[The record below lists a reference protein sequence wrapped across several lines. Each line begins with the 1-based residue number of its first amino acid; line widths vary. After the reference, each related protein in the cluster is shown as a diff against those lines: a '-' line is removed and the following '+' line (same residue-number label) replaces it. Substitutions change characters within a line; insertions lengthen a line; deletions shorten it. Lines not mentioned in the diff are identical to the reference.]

1 MDDNTSLI
9 ALLFLLMCFYF
20 LLIKLDTA
28 PRTGASKKEIANHK
42 KNLRQGLLQ
51 QFAGGSNMDTDGN
64 MPRVEESLPQSA
76 RSENW
81 NTMQFSRAYTDV
93 VSETIDELE
102 EYQVFRELGDI
113 QQAAR
118 TLERLL
124 VNNPSYRTPNYI
136 ISLGQLYSEVKKV
149 NKLAELLEDHW
160 KDLNEEDIHELV
172 RKGFSV
178 EPTNYR
184 LQLFCTKILKIE
196 PTNFGAVVDN

>member
-51 QFAGGSNMDTDGN
+51 QFAGASMDTNADIS
-64 MPRVEESLPQSA
+64 RVEESLPQSA
-76 RSENW
+76 RSESW

-93 VSETIDELE
+93 ASETIDELA
-102 EYQVFRELGDI
+102 EYQVFRELGYI
-113 QQAAR
+113 QQATR
-118 TLERLL
+118 TLERVLM
-124 VNNPSYRTPNYI
+124 NNPVYRTPDYI
-136 ISLGQLYSEVKKV
+136 VSLGQLYSEVKKV
-149 NKLAELLEDHW
+149 NKLAELLEDYW
-160 KDLNEEDIHELV
+160 KDLNEEDIQELV
-172 RKGFSV
+172 RKGFLA

-196 PTNFGAVVDN
+196 PTDLGAVVDN